1 MENIAKKEIAE
12 IENVLKTMS
21 MDDIKQYVDLLN
33 AEMEARKALHPKVG
47 YKHDCHGCAQYH
59 MNKYKHW
66 CKHVTRVDR
75 SKTDGY
81 AFIGEFLNPANEHAI
96 AQGAVVVE
104 VCGKDYFAY
113 RVTGDFI
120 KELIT
125 EGKRGSLY
133 KFTAA
138 VDAALKEPVAIPKQ
152 SS

>member
-1 MENIAKKEIAE
+1 MENIAKKEMAKF
-12 IENVLKTMS
+12 ENVLKTMS

-120 KELIT
+120 KELIA

-133 KFTAA
+133 KFIAA
-138 VDAALKEPVAIPKQ
+138 VDAALKEPAATPKQ

>member
-81 AFIGEFLNPANEHAI
+81 AFIGTFLDPANEHAI

-113 RVTGDFI
+113 RVTGDFT
-120 KELIT
+120 KELIA

-133 KFTAA
+133 KFIAA
-138 VDAALKEPVAIPKQ
+138 VDAALKESAATPKQ

>member
-75 SKTDGY
+75 SKTDSTGRGCSRSLRKRL
-81 AFIGEFLNPANEHAI
+81 F
-96 AQGAVVVE
+96 
-104 VCGKDYFAY
+104 
-113 RVTGDFI
+113 RV
-120 KELIT
+120 
-125 EGKRGSLY
+125 
-133 KFTAA
+133 
-138 VDAALKEPVAIPKQ
+138 
-152 SS
+152 

>member
-81 AFIGEFLNPANEHAI
+81 AFIGEFLNPANEHVI

-113 RVTGDFI
+113 RVTGDFT
-120 KELIT
+120 KELIA

-133 KFTAA
+133 KFIAA
-138 VDAALKEPVAIPKQ
+138 VDAALKESAATPTQ

>member
-81 AFIGEFLNPANEHAI
+81 AFIGEFLNPANEHVI

-113 RVTGDFI
+113 RVTGDFT
-120 KELIT
+120 KELIA

-133 KFTAA
+133 KLIAA
-138 VDAALKEPVAIPKQ
+138 VDAALKESAATPKQ

>member
-81 AFIGEFLNPANEHAI
+81 AFIGAFLNPANEHAI

-104 VCGKDYFAY
+104 VCGKDYYAY
-113 RVTGDFI
+113 RVTGDFT
-120 KELIT
+120 KELIA

-133 KFTAA
+133 KFIAA
-138 VDAALKEPVAIPKQ
+138 VDAALKESAATPKQ

>member
-104 VCGKDYFAY
+104 VCRKDYYAY
-113 RVTGDFI
+113 RVTGDFT
-120 KELIT
+120 KELIA

-133 KFTAA
+133 KFIAA
-138 VDAALKEPVAIPKQ
+138 VDAALKEPAATLKQ

>member
-81 AFIGEFLNPANEHAI
+81 AFIGEFLNPANEHVI

-104 VCGKDYFAY
+104 VCGKDYYAY
-113 RVTGDFI
+113 RVTGDFT
-120 KELIT
+120 KELIA

-133 KFTAA
+133 KFIAA

>member
-81 AFIGEFLNPANEHAI
+81 AFIGTFLDPANEHAI

-104 VCGKDYFAY
+104 VCGKDYYAY
-113 RVTGDFI
+113 RVTGDFT
-120 KELIT
+120 KELIA

-133 KFTAA
+133 KFIAA
-138 VDAALKEPVAIPKQ
+138 VDAALKESAATPKQ

>member
-1 MENIAKKEIAE
+1 MENIAKKEMAE
-12 IENVLKTMS
+12 FENLLKTMS

-59 MNKYKHW
+59 TNKYKHW

-81 AFIGEFLNPANEHAI
+81 AFIGAFLDPANEHAI
-96 AQGAVVVE
+96 DQGAVVVE

-120 KELIT
+120 KELIA

-133 KFTAA
+133 KFIAA

>member
-1 MENIAKKEIAE
+1 
-12 IENVLKTMS
+12 
-21 MDDIKQYVDLLN
+21 
-33 AEMEARKALHPKVG
+33 
-47 YKHDCHGCAQYH
+47 

-104 VCGKDYFAY
+104 VCGKDYYAY
-113 RVTGDFI
+113 RVTGDFT
-120 KELIT
+120 KELIA

-133 KFTAA
+133 KFIAA

>member
-81 AFIGEFLNPANEHAI
+81 AFIGAFLNPANEHAI

-104 VCGKDYFAY
+104 VCGKDYYAY
-113 RVTGDFI
+113 RVTGDFT
-120 KELIT
+120 KELIA

-133 KFTAA
+133 KFIAA

>member
-81 AFIGEFLNPANEHAI
+81 AFIGAFLDPANEHAI

-120 KELIT
+120 KELIA
-125 EGKRGSLY
+125 EGKRGSLWSMP
-133 KFTAA
+133 
-138 VDAALKEPVAIPKQ
+138 LWRQCRLRP
-152 SS
+152 S